1 MTLRID
7 VTWGGDIEDAM
18 LDALDED
25 TPPEWQD
32 DGDDSGASYDGS
44 VGGSVN
50 NGSSYNNTAPV
61 SRTQSYKDSI
71 HDNPTTAAFKYSGG
85 AGLGNAIKD
94 AAVMGVDVV
103 VYGETHRNMAESLN
117 GLLDAVIS
125 AGKGKI
131 SAVTLE
137 LPLEFN
143 PVISMIQSGEL
154 TKAQFIGP
162 AKTAKEKVDAA
173 ALYDFITG
181 AGKFGVQVVAA
192 DAGDKTA
199 YTKENLTRDDMSK
212 RLNDQATYNFL
223 KASGLIDPNKTI
235 VVHQGISHITN
246 GAGTGVKGVDD
257 LLERD
262 GYSTL
267 TIASYK
273 NAADAVASGKADNV
287 QLGLDAPDVT
297 IVGRTATIGK
307 TTAETAETAGR
318 GGSSQDSND
327 PSFIFVPIIANI
339 VTTYVKK
346 TSVTGG
352 AGDNL
357 FVDSGYVTKF
367 SGGDGN
373 DSVSYQTATRGLTAN
388 LLNSAQNSEAAKGD
402 KYNSIENL
410 YGSNYNDVLAGDT
423 ASNRLFGGSG
433 NDKLYGHDNH
443 DYLFGGFGKDELY
456 GGNGN
461 DSLYGDAGKDKLYGG
476 VGHDAL
482 YGGSD
487 NDVLYGEAG
496 NDRLIGAHGADILQG
511 GAGDD
516 YLDGG
521 TGDDR
526 LAGGAGN
533 DILKGG
539 VGKDYFVI
547 GKNDGIDHI
556 VDFGRGDQILLA
568 AQNDTSLK
576 SFRAVQSGDDVRI
589 TWGDTQLYIENV
601 RVAEIASKKITYDI
615 MGMDL
620 YEGFELRLA

>member
-1 MTLRID
+1 MVLRLEITD
-7 VTWGGDIEDAM
+7 PNLI
-18 LDALDED
+18 DED

-44 VGGSVN
+44 VGGSVSG
-50 NGSSYNNTAPV
+50 GSSYNNTTPV

-71 HDNPTTAAFKYSGG
+71 HDNPTAAASKYSGG

-94 AAVMGVDVV
+94 AAIMGVDVV

-117 GLLDAVIS
+117 GLLDAVKS

-154 TKAQFIGP
+154 TKAQFTGS
-162 AKTAKEKVDAA
+162 AKTAKEKVDVA
-173 ALYDFITG
+173 ALYDFITE

-199 YTKENLTRDDMSK
+199 YTKENLTREDMGK

-223 KASGLIDPNKTI
+223 KESGLIDPNKTI
-235 VVHQGISHITN
+235 VVHQGVSHITN

-257 LLERD
+257 LLEKD

-273 NAADAVASGKADNV
+273 NAADAAASGKADNV

-297 IVGRTATIGK
+297 IVGKTATIGK
-307 TTAETAETAGR
+307 TTAETARTAG

-327 PSFIFVPIIANI
+327 SGNVFVPVITNT
-339 VTTYVKK
+339 VTTYVKQ

-352 AGDNL
+352 GGDNF

-367 SGGDGN
+367 SGGEGIDA
-373 DSVSYQTATRGLTAN
+373 VSYQTATRGLTAN
-388 LLNSAQNSEAAKGD
+388 LLNPAQNSEAAKGD
-402 KYNSIENL
+402 RYSSIENL

-433 NDKLYGHDNH
+433 NDRLYGHDNH

-461 DSLYGDAGKDKLYGG
+461 DTLYGDAGKDKLYGG
-476 VGHDAL
+476 LGHDVL

-496 NDRLIGAHGADILQG
+496 DDKLIGDHGADTLLG

-516 YLDGG
+516 YLYGG

-526 LAGGAGN
+526 LTGGAGN
-533 DILKGG
+533 DILRGG

-556 VDFGRGDQILLA
+556 MDFGRGDEILLA

-589 TWGDTQLYIENV
+589 TWGDTLLYIENV
-601 RVAEIASKKITYDI
+601 RVAEIASKKLAYDI
-615 MGMDL
+615 LGMDL
-620 YEGFELRLA
+620 YEGFALRLA